1 MVTRTVRPVEPS
13 YGFTGDRALLSQA
26 SAHEHAHCDIELN
39 LLGAGRMRYFFAGK
53 LVDLPPGRWVA
64 FWAAMPHQVI
74 AVDGP
79 GELLW
84 VTVPISMF
92 MAWELGEGFGQRLL
106 HGEFLAEPRVRPGIV
121 EQGRE
126 WIADLKAGAPD
137 QRRIVALETEGLLR
151 RMALER
157 AGVRAAPEVAPADRP
172 VIGARAQGAMVKIE
186 HLSAWLAAHYRDEVD
201 IAACAADAGLHPNY
215 AMNLFRRTC
224 GMTLWQYLTRLRL
237 SHAQRLLL
245 TTDRS
250 VLDVAMDAGFG
261 SQARFYV
268 VFKRAYGL
276 TPAAFR
282 RRGGEMPAASPGA
295 PPTQLP
301 PH

>member
-1 MVTRTVRPVEPS
+1 MASRPIRPVEPS
-13 YGFTGDRALLSQA
+13 YGFTGDRALLQA
-26 SAHEHAHCDIELN
+26 ASPREHAHCDIELN
-39 LLGAGRMRYFFAGK
+39 LLATGRMRYFFAGK
-53 LVDLPPGRWVA
+53 LIDLPPGRWVA

-84 VTVPISMF
+84 VTVPVSMF

-106 HGEFLAEPRVRPGIV
+106 HGEFLAEPRARAGIV

-126 WIADLKAGAPD
+126 WIDDLKHGASEA
-137 QRRIVALETEGLLR
+137 RRIVALESEALVR
-151 RMALER
+151 RMALDIVTGTQGTSALVPDEK
-157 AGVRAAPEVAPADRP
+157 PLAPA
-172 VIGARAQGAMVKIE
+172 RAHRAMAKIE
-186 HLSAWLAAHYRDEVD
+186 ELSAWLAAHYRDEVD
-201 IAACAADAGLHPNY
+201 VADCAAAVGLHPNY

-245 TTDRS
+245 TSDRG
-250 VLDVAMDAGFG
+250 VLDIAMDAGFG

-268 VFKRAYGL
+268 VFKQAYGL

-282 RRGGEMPAASPGA
+282 RRGGEMPPPAA
-295 PPTQLP
+295 PPS
-301 PH
+301 